1 MVPIKDDWWHDTQS
15 WVRTVEENIANIIDH
30 ITSASYQ
37 DPQPLGPV
45 KFKPGDKVLVK
56 NMDRANKLLSP
67 WQAGFAVVNVVSP
80 TTVVVTKLSKVRK
93 HKEVVLNVELVMHD
107 PSQGSEMDEQQSR
120 TENVDDQ
127 HHNTG
132 DVHGTSEIA
141 LCPEAIEPTTRRAAR
156 RAQEPGFYQNMV
168 RRR

>member
-1 MVPIKDDWWHDTQS
+1 
-15 WVRTVEENIANIIDH
+15 
-30 ITSASYQ
+30 
-37 DPQPLGPV
+37 
-45 KFKPGDKVLVK
+45 
-56 NMDRANKLLSP
+56 
-67 WQAGFAVVNVVSP
+67 
-80 TTVVVTKLSKVRK
+80 VVTKLSKVRK